1 MKTVNIN
8 DDLHTKAK
16 IEAIRQGMNLNEY
29 IESLVK
35 KDLGIEKDK

>member
-16 IEAIRQGMNLNEY
+16 IKAIKQGMNLNEY

-35 KDLGIEKDK
+35 KDNK